1 MYPVNMGMD
10 IPLPVIIHMSKG
22 GMMMS
27 FLSNSIC
34 QYSNC
39 KPILEKTSLQAYP
52 KKTNYNSRKPKY
64 LYSKRM
70 SSFLLSNMEG
80 SMTVEAS
87 IAIPVFLFAILNLL
101 SIILL
106 FGEYSSNLADMHQK
120 AKELSVHAHI
130 LENGQDVNNDLI
142 ILSKAQKLEPVIS
155 FMGFE
160 PARTIVNCRVRKW
173 TGYDTTQAVMEKIE
187 EEWVYITPSGEAYH
201 RDRNC
206 SYLNPKILTGVTAN
220 MKTIRNKDGEIYRLC
235 NTCKDGSL
243 TGICFYTEYGNRYH
257 TTLECSGIK
266 RTIES
271 VKISE
276 TEGRHACGKCGR
288 EK

>member
-1 MYPVNMGMD
+1 MGMD
-10 IPLPVIIHMSKG
+10 IPLPATIPMSKG

-106 FGEYSSNLADMHQK
+106 FGEYSSNLADMHRK

-130 LENGQDVNNDLI
+130 LEDGQDVNNDLI
-142 ILSKAQKLEPVIS
+142 IMTKAQQLEPVIS
-155 FMGFE
+155 FIGFE

-173 TGYDTTQAVMEKIE
+173 TGYDTTQAGMETIE
-187 EEWVYITPSGEAYH
+187 EEWVYITPSGNAYH

-206 SYLNPKILTGVTAN
+206 SYLNPKILSAITTTID
-220 MKTIRNKDGEIYRLC
+220 TIRNKDGEIYRIC
-235 NTCKDGSL
+235 SSCKNGSL

-257 TTLECSGIK
+257 TTLKCSGLK

-271 VKISE
+271 VRLSE
-276 TEGRHACGKCGR
+276 TGGRHACNKCGEQR
-288 EK
+288 KK

>member
-1 MYPVNMGMD
+1 MD

-34 QYSNC
+34 QNSNS
-39 KPILEKTSLQAYP
+39 KTILEKTSLQAYP
-52 KKTNYNSRKPKY
+52 KKRNCNSRTPRY

-130 LENGQDVNNDLI
+130 LEEGQDVNNDLI
-142 ILSKAQKLEPVIS
+142 ILTKAQKLEPVIS
-155 FMGFE
+155 LMGFE
-160 PARTIVNCRVRKW
+160 PARTIVNCRMRKW
-173 TGYDTTQAVMEKIE
+173 TGYDTTQAITEKIE
-187 EEWVYITPSGEAYH
+187 EEWVYITPSGNAYH
-201 RDRNC
+201 RSRNC
-206 SYLNPKILTGVTAN
+206 SYLNPKILSTA
-220 MKTIRNKDGEIYRLC
+220 TSDISTVRNRDGEKYHLC
-235 NTCKDGSL
+235 NSCKDGSL

-271 VKISE
+271 VKISDIG
-276 TEGRHACGKCGR
+276 GRHACSKCGTQK
-288 EK
+288 EDG

>member
-1 MYPVNMGMD
+1 MGMV
-10 IPLPVIIHMSKG
+10 IPLPGIIPMSKG
-22 GMMMS
+22 EMMMS
-27 FLSNSIC
+27 FLSNREIHFC
-34 QYSNC
+34 NC
-39 KPILEKTSLQAYP
+39 KHILEKTSLQAYP
-52 KKTNYNSRKPKY
+52 KKSNSTSRIPKA

-130 LENGQDVNNDLI
+130 LEDGQDVNNDLI
-142 ILSKAQKLEPVIS
+142 ILTKAQKLEPVIS

-173 TGYDTTQAVMEKIE
+173 TGYDTTQAGMEKIE
-187 EEWVYITPSGEAYH
+187 EEWVYITPSGNAYH
-201 RDRNC
+201 RNRTC
-206 SYLNPKILTGVTAN
+206 SYLTPKVLSEGTPTMETV
-220 MKTIRNKDGEIYRLC
+220 RNKDGEIYRLC
-235 NTCKDGSL
+235 NSCKDGSL
-243 TGICFYTEYGNRYH
+243 TGICFFTEYGNRYH

-266 RTIES
+266 RTIEA
-271 VKISE
+271 VKISA
-276 TEGRHACGKCGR
+276 TGGRHACSKCGLR
-288 EK
+288 KEEH